1 MPTSAEIL
9 WLLVY
14 PTIVSVIAMAATRPW
29 RRRRDLGGWGAA
41 LAIVGTFG
49 LAVAHH
55 WYVPSFPP
63 PSAQGWLF
71 YLAAAALGVAVLHT
85 LIRWDLIGIVLSCLL
100 LLATPLLLLRG
111 QQATMEPA
119 AFWLWT
125 LGAGA
130 AMVLWWLA
138 MEPLGRRSRGG
149 SLPMILALVAIVSGL
164 AIMAADTQTAGRT
177 VAALAVPLVV
187 IGVAGWWARGR
198 VLGRGGMLAVAL
210 LLPGML
216 LFAHFFATG
225 PVPYIIL
232 LVLAPL
238 TAWAGELRGLG
249 ERDSWKRVAVR
260 WVVVLAMVALPL
272 VVSVRGLAKLLQ
284 EQRTSHEYYL

>member
-1 MPTSAEIL
+1 MPTTADIL
-9 WLLVY
+9 WLVVLPAVAS
-14 PTIVSVIAMAATRPW
+14 IIAMAATRPW
-29 RRRRDLGGWGAA
+29 RRLRDLGGWGAA
-41 LAIVGTFG
+41 LAIVATFG

-71 YLAAAALGVAVLHT
+71 YLAAAALVIAVVHT
-85 LIRWDLIGIVLSCLL
+85 LRPWDIVGIVLSCLL
-100 LLATPLLLLRG
+100 LLVTPLLLLKG

-125 LGAGA
+125 GGTGV
-130 AMVLWWLA
+130 AMVLWWLV

-149 SLPMILALVAIVSGL
+149 SLPLILALVALVSGV
-164 AIMAADTQTAGRT
+164 AIMAANTQTAGRT
-177 VAALAVPLVV
+177 VAALAIPLVV

-198 VLGRGGMLAVAL
+198 VLGRGGMLVVAL

-216 LFAHFFATG
+216 LFAHFFADG
-225 PVPYIIL
+225 PIPYIIL
-232 LVLAPL
+232 LALAPL
-238 TAWAGELRGLG
+238 AAWAGEMRGLG

-260 WVVVLAMVALPL
+260 WAVVGAMVALPL

-284 EQRTSHEYYL
+284 EQRQPYEYRL